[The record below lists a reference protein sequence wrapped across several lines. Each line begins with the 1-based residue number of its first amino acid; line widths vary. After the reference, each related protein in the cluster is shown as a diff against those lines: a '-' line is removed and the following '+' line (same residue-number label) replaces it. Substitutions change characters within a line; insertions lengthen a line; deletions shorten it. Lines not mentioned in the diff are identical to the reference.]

1 MKTTVINKI
10 ESRRFVY
17 DHAIMEGARPE
28 DFPSHIH
35 ESYEILFFLRGS
47 ISYMVEGK
55 SYKLRRG
62 DLVFTRP
69 SVFHNVHPTGGGVYE
84 RYNVVF
90 DEKMVPEG
98 VRKRIPKDVD
108 VFNFRDLPRMYD
120 IFAKIDEYS
129 KSVLGEELVRITR
142 SLIEEVFYNLA
153 TAETG
158 ISGHTSANPLVMKA
172 VEYIHEN
179 LTTVSGI
186 EEICD
191 ALYITKSHLHHLFS
205 ANIGVS
211 PKQYITSKRLL
222 LAQGY
227 IRRGEKPTAVA
238 GLCGFDDYATFFRN
252 YKRHFGYSPSEEN
265 DSKSKK
271 EINA

>member
-129 KSVLGEELVRITR
+129 KSFLGEELVRITR

-153 TAETG
+153 TAEGG

-205 ANIGVS
+205 TNIGVS

-222 LAQGY
+222 LAQGH